1 MRGITH
7 MVVGVAVTSLVL
19 GTAHP
24 VYLFAGGVATL
35 LPDIDKSDSLF
46 GQVLP
51 WVSRWFERRFPHRS
65 CTHSLVASGALA
77 IATYPFATIGYIPW
91 GIVDALNISYFTGYL
106 TDAFSKS
113 GIELFWPHP
122 KRCVCPGNRN
132 LRLQT
137 GSPVEYG
144 ILVILSAIAFLII
157 GINIHG
163 GIKTQFNRLTAT
175 PDGVAEVYKQKGAKS
190 LIVAHIEGVRSSD
203 AEPIEGDFWVIEPH
217 GRDFIVQSKNGEIY
231 KAGNEPDSQLQ
242 TDIFT
247 ADAGEPAAVRIKSIS
262 LDNDEISTSL
272 ARFARPNTMVYISGE
287 LKIDNPIEL
296 HIARDSRQFTT
307 IRKSGD
313 SITLDDA
320 PLTTVQHKL
329 GNQFATGDL
338 SVRSIFLQGQ

>member
-7 MVVGVAVTSLVL
+7 IIVGIAATSLVL
-19 GTAHP
+19 QSANP
-24 VYLFAGGVATL
+24 IYLFAGGVATL
-35 LPDIDKSDSLF
+35 LPDLDKSDSLF

-77 IATYPFATIGYIPW
+77 VVTYPFASLGYLPW
-91 GIVDALNISYFTGYL
+91 GVAHSINIGFFTGYV

-122 KRCVCPGNRN
+122 TRCVCPGNRN

-144 ILVILSAIAFLII
+144 LLVILSAIAVFII
-157 GINIHG
+157 GINMHG

-175 PDGVAEVYKQKGAKS
+175 PDGVAEVYKHKGAKS

-242 TDIFT
+242 TDTFT
-247 ADAGEPAAVRIKSIS
+247 ADAGEPAAGLGSSRIS
-262 LDNDEISTSL
+262 LDNDEISDKFG
-272 ARFARPNTMVYISGE
+272 AI
-287 LKIDNPIEL
+287 
-296 HIARDSRQFTT
+296 
-307 IRKSGD
+307 
-313 SITLDDA
+313 
-320 PLTTVQHKL
+320 
-329 GNQFATGDL
+329 
-338 SVRSIFLQGQ
+338 